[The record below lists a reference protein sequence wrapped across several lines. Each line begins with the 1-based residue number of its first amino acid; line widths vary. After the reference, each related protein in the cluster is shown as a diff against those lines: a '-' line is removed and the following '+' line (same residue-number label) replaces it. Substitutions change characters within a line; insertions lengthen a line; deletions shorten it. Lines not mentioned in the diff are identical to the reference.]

1 MRTGLGDEDIIDSMS
16 QRTFHVT
23 LRVPWQIHRGRLNPN
38 DQNDGQDGWTIE
50 KDKGMVEIEDGA

>member
-1 MRTGLGDEDIIDSMS
+1 MS